1 MLSKAME
8 KSLKT
13 FFSSPQFAVV
23 GASSDPTKFGHKGKI
38 TFSASADLHDSSSR
52 AVSLYGYG

>member
-1 MLSKAME
+1 MLSKTME

-13 FFSSPQFAVV
+13 FFSSPQFAVI

-38 TFSASADLHDSSSR
+38 TFSNEPF
-52 AVSLYGYG
+52 LYHS